1 MVSYSHPPAMANHA
15 SLLAPVRV
23 SSLIRPVAIEGK
35 LVKWKERLLKRH
47 DAVRLVVTQVSGE

>member
-1 MVSYSHPPAMANHA
+1 MANHA